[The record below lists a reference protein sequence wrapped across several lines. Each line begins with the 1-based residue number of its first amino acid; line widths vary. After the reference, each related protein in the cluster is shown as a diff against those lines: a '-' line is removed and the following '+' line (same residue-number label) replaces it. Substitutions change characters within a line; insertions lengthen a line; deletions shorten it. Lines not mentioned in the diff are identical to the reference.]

1 MSRTEPHILGSS
13 SCFCKK
19 LAKQIA
25 REYYSHHTNS
35 TPCISV
41 YSSSKITHV
50 CPTYLFPT
58 SPPGK
63 TDDCLCTRMLG
74 GGRRRR
80 GHRMGFGVREKFWT
94 CVCQGGFS
102 LPPFPSSS
110 ILVGIHVLPLPFLPT
125 PSYRP
130 YLFDFSSTPLGH
142 TNHPWKN
149 APRENQI
156 ISRKTSVSENAPINF
171 PS

>member
-1 MSRTEPHILGSS
+1 
-13 SCFCKK
+13 
-19 LAKQIA
+19 
-25 REYYSHHTNS
+25 
-35 TPCISV
+35 
-41 YSSSKITHV
+41 
-50 CPTYLFPT
+50 
-58 SPPGK
+58 
-63 TDDCLCTRMLG
+63 ML
-74 GGRRRR
+74 GRRRR

-110 ILVGIHVLPLPFLPT
+110 ILVGIHVLPPPPFLLT

-171 PS
+171 PSWATMPLNIFPLLVPTLYSNQAENEFNLEQIIIRAQVCGKSSSFILVGIWEVD